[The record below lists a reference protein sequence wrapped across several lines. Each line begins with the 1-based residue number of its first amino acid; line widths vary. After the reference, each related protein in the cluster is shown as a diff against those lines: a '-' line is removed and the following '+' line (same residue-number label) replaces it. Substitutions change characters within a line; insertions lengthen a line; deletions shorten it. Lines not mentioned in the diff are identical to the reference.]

1 VPHQVHLRTLGRP
14 TDHRLAMLRNL
25 AVAILRYERVR
36 TTEAKAKEVRRMI
49 DRAVNLGR
57 DGSIEARRRAGGLLR
72 DPLIVAKV
80 FEELAPRYPE
90 RASGF
95 TRLVRL
101 GRRVGDGA
109 PVTLIELVEG
119 EEPKAATEKVS
130 EEATPKG
137 PLARARA
144 TARRAIRSGRAKS
157 SGERDADREQTSTEP
172 KTEPK
177 KERSAP
183 TRRRKEKSAK
193 P

>member
-1 VPHQVHLRTLGRP
+1 MPHQVHLRTLGRP
-14 TDHRLAMLRNL
+14 TDHRLSMLRNL

-36 TTEAKAKEVRRMI
+36 TTEAKAKEVRRVV

-57 DGSIEARRRAGGLLR
+57 EGSIQARRRAGGLLR
-72 DPLIVAKV
+72 DPLIVRKV

-90 RASGF
+90 RTSGF

-101 GRRVGDGA
+101 GRRMGDGA

-119 EEPKAATEKVS
+119 EEPKAATEKPAS
-130 EEATPKG
+130 EEAAAKG

-144 TARRAIRSGRAKS
+144 TAGRAIRGGRAKS
-157 SGERDADREQTSTEP
+157 SGARDADREQTE
-172 KTEPK
+172 TEPK

-183 TRRRKEKSAK
+183 ARRRKEKSAK